1 MAFSNRVTRMV
12 NKINKL
18 PESMRPWALS
28 KAVGFIVKMVGY
40 CGVRIQSMSPN
51 EVTVSVANK
60 KKVQNHIGGVHACAT
75 AMLAETATGL
85 VVGMNVPD
93 ASVNLLKS
101 MKVSY
106 QKRSI
111 GGVKA
116 RAHLTDAQVQEIQT
130 VPKGEIMVPVVVTD
144 DSGEET
150 VACEMLW
157 AWVPKKK

>member
-12 NKINKL
+12 DKINKL
-18 PESMRPWALS
+18 PKPLHTWALS

-40 CGVRIQSMSPN
+40 CGANILSMSPN
-51 EVTVSVANK
+51 EVQVSVANK

-93 ASVNLLKS
+93 SSVNLLKS
-101 MKVSY
+101 MKVTY
-106 QKRSI
+106 QKRSV

-116 RAHLTDAQVQEIQT
+116 QARLTDAQVQEIQT
-130 VPKGEIMVPVVVTD
+130 IPKGEILVPVVVTD
-144 DSGEET
+144 DSGQEIVE
-150 VACEMLW
+150 CEMLW